1 MEIDNP
7 LYTLS
12 GDDLKKQILSATA
25 EDALEIILDSPSPAT
40 LVQSFSEEDLFWL
53 VQSIGPRDALPVLS
67 VASNKQW
74 RYMVDLQV
82 WGRDRLNMDSVHS
95 WFSLLLSADT
105 ERFLNWGFREQPEI
119 TYLYLF
125 KNIEVKIRE
134 EDQSLSDFNDDFF
147 TLDGVFFVRV
157 LNQGHEAFVRNFL
170 ERLASHNL
178 DFYHALLLNIRGV
191 LADALE
197 EEGYH
202 FKSVRLAEKGF
213 LPFEEAIGVYQYLNI
228 QTVTEKRYK
237 ITRKKDKTSQPLTN
251 MTYFLPSIAGDSL
264 FVSYMRKI
272 ESPET
277 IERLQCELAGLCNQI
292 LSADLQV
299 VNNREVLKQAIQ
311 KAGGYLSIGLDLL
324 DQGDPATR
332 TDILDRYPLNLIF
345 RLGYGQALERKWH
358 AEKWLKDAWFKDAG
372 LEISFWGQR
381 WEGLLTGLGKKR
393 PLFYTGLAEKEYR
406 EFESPD
412 DIAHWDRG
420 LEQIRNLDRLFA
432 AIFANRVPTWAVAAN
447 DLTWKSLLL
456 TLWARRESGI
466 PITPEPVTT
475 EEIKPW
481 FQNLWVNK
489 GGAPRIRRETKTSFL
504 DWLANY
510 TGPED
515 DILNGLANTFEE
527 LFEELEGEYR
537 LVQAE
542 DLDPKFVRLFRLK
555 GRGNK

>member
-53 VQSIGPRDALPVLS
+53 VQSIGPRDALPILAR
-67 VASNKQW
+67 ASNKQW

-202 FKSVRLAEKGF
+202 FRSVRLAEKGF

-264 FVSYMRKI
+264 FVSYIRKI
-272 ESPET
+272 NSPET

-299 VNNREVLKQAIQ
+299 VNDREVLKQAIQ

-381 WEGLLTGLGKKR
+381 WEGLLTGLGEKR

-456 TLWARRESGI
+456 TLWARRESGM

-489 GGAPRIRRETKTSFL
+489 GGVPRIRRETKTSFL
-504 DWLANY
+504 GWLANY

>member
-12 GDDLKKQILSATA
+12 GDDLKKRILSATA

-82 WGRDRLNMDSVHS
+82 WGRDRLNIDSVHS

-105 ERFLNWGFREQPEI
+105 KRFLNWGFREQPEI

-157 LNQGHEAFVRNFL
+157 LNQGHEAFVRDFL
-170 ERLASHNL
+170 DRLARHNL

-213 LPFEEAIGVYQYLNI
+213 LPFEEAIGVYQYLNL
-228 QTVTEKRYK
+228 QTVTENRYK

-272 ESPET
+272 DSPET

-299 VNNREVLKQAIQ
+299 VNDREVLKQAIQ

-358 AEKWLKDAWFKDAG
+358 AEKWLKGAWFKDAG

-432 AIFANRVPTWAVAAN
+432 AIFATRVPTWTVADN

-456 TLWARRESGI
+456 TLWARRESGM

-489 GGAPRIRRETKTSFL
+489 GGVPRIRQETKTSFL
-504 DWLANY
+504 DWIANY
-510 TGPED
+510 TEPEE

-537 LVQAE
+537 SVQAE